1 MLVHCR
7 WIFVIASGRS
17 LCVLDMTIKILR
29 KILARDPN
37 SPKLLNYFIEKDIIT
52 NSWKSCRSRSVIL
65 RTQLLEN
72 IVDFLSEIA
81 ITSEGLRLIVL
92 INPFQLLS
100 QIFLDPIYLQS
111 SNPLLLESSPKKL
124 IMRLTSLLKLYPDL
138 VPMLLSIFVDTLNK
152 LCEFASDDA
161 TLTVTDIEVEDEA
174 TAVHF
179 MALGFIKFMDSF
191 FDECRQCVN
200 NKLIANDDF
209 IINICKLVRLC
220 TGRKRSFYCHWL
232 IFETEKIL
240 LELDFIH

>member
-161 TLTVTDIEVEDEA
+161 TLTVTDIEVEDKA
-174 TAVHF
+174 TAVQF
-179 MALGFIKFMDSF
+179 MALGFVKFMDRF
-191 FDECRQCVN
+191 FDE
-200 NKLIANDDF
+200 
-209 IINICKLVRLC
+209 
-220 TGRKRSFYCHWL
+220 
-232 IFETEKIL
+232 
-240 LELDFIH
+240 